1 MILPEPSLHQLS
13 IFYLSFFKN
22 NGLEIILD

>member
-1 MILPEPSLHQLS
+1 MILPEPTLHQLS
-13 IFYLSFFKN
+13 NFYLWFFKN